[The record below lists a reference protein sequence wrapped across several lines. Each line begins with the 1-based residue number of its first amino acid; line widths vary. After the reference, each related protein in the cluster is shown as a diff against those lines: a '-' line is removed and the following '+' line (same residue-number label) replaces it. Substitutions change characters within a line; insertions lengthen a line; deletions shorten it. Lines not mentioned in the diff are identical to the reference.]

1 MRVYLPST
9 LPRIREL
16 VASGTV
22 APAPLKG
29 FAVTD
34 ALRSAVEGDEEE
46 LEYEAFTAAANA
58 SLELL
63 AEDPDAPRRR
73 VVLAVEITD
82 TVVDTDPAGAPGA
95 SPAGVTV
102 EAQIPRK
109 RVAAAHVD
117 DPAAEE
123 AVAAAL
129 GPGDAAGL
137 EDHDLL
143 WFATQELR
151 YIEE

>member
-22 APAPLKG
+22 APAPLQG
-29 FAVTD
+29 FAVTE
-34 ALRSAVEGDEEE
+34 ALRSSLEGDEEE
-46 LEYEAFTAAANA
+46 LEYEAFTAAANV
-58 SLELL
+58 SLTLL
-63 AEDPDAPRRR
+63 EEDPDAPRRR

-82 TVVDTDPAGAPGA
+82 TVVDLDPMGDLG
-95 SPAGVTV
+95 PAGVTV
-102 EAQIPRK
+102 NTQIPWK

-117 DPAAEE
+117 ESLVEPA
-123 AVAAAL
+123 VVDAL
-129 GPGDAAGL
+129 RTGDADSL
-137 EDHDLL
+137 EEYDLL